1 MKTGTHDEWE
11 LCTLSS
17 VNTKVIGKNKSGAD
31 DVEISLEFL
40 DEKTKKLT
48 FLIFFI
54 EDSTKR
60 NDTIE
65 NFELVVLEVKGLI
78 SRLSGF
84 DTAVPTTKIIAH
96 KLFEKYVI
104 EED

>member
-65 NFELVVLEVKGLI
+65 NFELVVQEV
-78 SRLSGF
+78 SRFSGF
-84 DTAVPTTKIIAH
+84 DTAAPTTKIIAH